1 MISRQ
6 LRIVLY
12 QSMGGGTREHSQVKD
27 SIINSS
33 SVLKEISSIIHRLT
47 RNNGKKHQPALRN
60 NASLGLS
67 KSLIITIFFILNY
80 WIGSWIA
87 EALNGFLTMSCKS
100 WCNMEWE
107 SNNIK
112 QWTSFYLHV
121 GKVTGSRTFLDTFY
135 YCWRTHPLLH

>member
-47 RNNGKKHQPALRN
+47 RYNGKKHQPALRN

-80 WIGSWIA
+80 
-87 EALNGFLTMSCKS
+87 
-100 WCNMEWE
+100 
-107 SNNIK
+107 
-112 QWTSFYLHV
+112 
-121 GKVTGSRTFLDTFY
+121 
-135 YCWRTHPLLH
+135 